1 MLLLVRNMK
10 KIIYI
15 LLVMAFFNCSFFV
28 LYYLKVFNK
37 LDISYL
43 LTTNLS
49 VFLFSVAMET
59 LYSLLFINKFNY
71 FFVAIL
77 GLLIG
82 VVICFIVK
90 GLLVEEY
97 LFIVTFTSFALTFLT
112 YNIYF
117 DNKNEKMVKDNKE
130 V

>member
-1 MLLLVRNMK
+1 M
-10 KIIYI
+10 
-15 LLVMAFFNCSFFV
+15 
-28 LYYLKVFNK
+28 FNK

-49 VFLFSVAMET
+49 VFLLSVAMET

-71 FFVAIL
+71 FFVAIF